1 MWAQLITIHF
11 KPGKEAGLTTI
22 IDQLR
27 AAEQPDSGLLRHIA
41 MQDQNDPSRFLM
53 LAIFESEEKARAR
66 ENDPRREE
74 GLKAM
79 RATMMESIDSAPEF
93 VDLNVLYEMPL

>member
-1 MWAQLITIHF
+1 MWAQLITIRF
-11 KPGKEAGLTTI
+11 KAGKEAGLTEM
-22 IDQLR
+22 IDQLQ
-27 AAEQPDSGLLRHIA
+27 AAQQPDSGLLRHIA

-53 LAIFESEEKARAR
+53 LALFESEDKARAR

-79 RATMMESIDSAPEF
+79 RATMMENIDGAPEF
-93 VDLNVLYEMPL
+93 TNLNVLSEMPQ

>member
-1 MWAQLITIHF
+1 MWAQLISMRF
-11 KPGKEAGLTTI
+11 KAGKEAALTVM

-27 AAEQPDSGLLRHIA
+27 AAEQPDSGLVRHIA

-53 LAIFESEEKARAR
+53 LALFESEEKARAR

-74 GLKAM
+74 GLKDM
-79 RATMMESIDSAPEF
+79 RATMMDSIDGAPEF
-93 VDLNVLYEMPL
+93 TNLNVLSELPQ

>member
-1 MWAQLITIHF
+1 MWAQLITMRF
-11 KPGKEAGLTTI
+11 KPGREGGLTEM

-27 AAEQPDSGLLRHIA
+27 AAEQPDSGLLRHMA

-53 LAIFESEEKARAR
+53 LALFENEEKARAR

-74 GLKAM
+74 GLKVM
-79 RATMMESIDSAPEF
+79 RTTMMESIDGTPEF
-93 VDLNVLYEMPL
+93 TNLNVLSEMPQ

>member
-1 MWAQLITIHF
+1 MWAQLITMRF
-11 KPGKEAGLTTI
+11 KPGKEAGLTEM

-27 AAEQPDSGLLRHIA
+27 AAEQPDSGLVRHIA
-41 MQDQNDPSRFLM
+41 MQDQNEPSRFLM
-53 LAIFESEEKARAR
+53 LALFESEEKARAR

-79 RATMMESIDSAPEF
+79 RATMMESIDGAPEF
-93 VDLNVLYEMPL
+93 TNLNVLSEMPE